1 MNLEIRGAEKL
12 SLREKQVVVYK
23 EMGLPA
29 AEIARRLKMA
39 QSTVATLYGRARAK
53 GYAAVIIV
61 PGEALGLFA
70 EEDERFAEEK
80 DE

>member
-1 MNLEIRGAEKL
+1 MKLEVRGAEKL

-39 QSTVATLYGRARAK
+39 QSTVATLYSRARAK
-53 GYAAVIIV
+53 GYEAVIII
-61 PGEALGLFA
+61 PGEALGLFT
-70 EEDERFAEEK
+70 EEDEHFGEEEN
-80 DE
+80 D